1 MRLNNF
7 TVIEGNIG
15 SGKTTLCKKISKDF
29 NANLILEEF
38 EENLFLKDF
47 LIDQKINPLGVE
59 LQFLIDRFHQLKKP
73 FNNNN
78 PTVADYFIEKSLIF
92 SKNNLSEIE
101 KNLFDSYYS
110 VLFEKI
116 TKPNL
121 LVYLSV
127 EPDRLI
133 ENITKRGREI
143 EQELTKEYLESI
155 HNSYLN
161 YLNNKKD
168 KKVLIIDISDI
179 DFVQNESDYINLKN
193 IITSDHKIGVTQM
206 KI

>member
-1 MRLNNF
+1 MGLNNF

-15 SGKTTLCKKISKDF
+15 SGKTTLCKKIAEDF
-29 NANLILEEF
+29 NSNLILEEF
-38 EENLFLKDF
+38 EENPFLKDF
-47 LIDQKINPLGVE
+47 LKDQKINPLGVE

-110 VLFEKI
+110 VLFSKI
-116 TKPNL
+116 KKPDL

-127 EPDRLI
+127 SPERLI
-133 ENITKRGREI
+133 KNISKRGREI
-143 EQELTKEYLESI
+143 EQELTIEYLESI

-161 YLNNKKD
+161 YLSKKTD
-168 KKVLIIDISDI
+168 EKVVIIDVSDI
-179 DFVQNESDYINLKN
+179 DFVKDETHYNSLKN
-193 IITSDHKIGVTQM
+193 IISSAHKIGVS
-206 KI
+206 KINI